1 MKHQSLPVNL
11 NLNVRGLKTSAT
23 LAINEASNQLIKEGK
38 KVYKFGL
45 GQSPFPVPQSVVKAL
60 QENAHQK
67 DYLPVKGL
75 YELRKA
81 VAGFNQRHEGIDSQ
95 PEDVL
100 IGPGSKELIFL
111 LQLVYYG
118 DLLIPT
124 PSWVSYS
131 PQAQI
136 IGRQVHWIP
145 ASADNDWRMS
155 PEMLDKECRNDPDRP
170 RILILNYPSNPTGN
184 TYPIE
189 RLKKL
194 AEVAREYK
202 IILISDEIYGRIHH
216 TGQHVS
222 IARYYPEGTI
232 ISSGLSKWCG
242 AGGWRLGTF
251 SFPLNLRW
259 LLDAMATAASE
270 TFTSTSAPIQYAAVT
285 AFNGND
291 EIKAYLHES
300 RRVLRALAKFMTNSF
315 HEANISVPQID
326 GGFYAFPDFGF
337 YREKLNARGVFT
349 SSEMCSTF
357 LKETGVAMLPGSDFG
372 LQPTEL
378 VSRMAYVDFNGKE
391 ALEAAAG
398 AWADKK
404 LNGDFVETCCPRV
417 AEGTRVLIEWLKGL

>member
-1 MKHQSLPVNL
+1 MEPQTLPINL

-23 LAINEASNQLIKEGK
+23 LAINEASNKLIKEGK

-45 GQSPFPVPQSVVKAL
+45 GQSPFPVPESVVKAL

-75 YELRKA
+75 YALREA
-81 VAGFNQRHEGIDSQ
+81 VAGFNLRHEGIDTK

-145 ASADNDWRMS
+145 AFADNNWRMS
-155 PEMLDKECRNDPDRP
+155 PEMLDKECRDDPDRP

-184 TYPIE
+184 TYPVE

-194 AEVAREYK
+194 AEVARKYK

-216 TGQHVS
+216 TGKHVS

-251 SFPLNLRW
+251 SFPSNLRW
-259 LLDAMATAASE
+259 LLDALATAASE
-270 TFTSTSAPIQYAAVT
+270 TFTSTSAPIQYAAIT

-291 EIKAYLHES
+291 EIEDYLHHS
-300 RRVLRALAKFMTNSF
+300 RRILRELAKFMVGSF
-315 HEANISVPQID
+315 KEANITSPQID
-326 GGFYAFPDFGF
+326 GGFYVFPDFGF
-337 YREKLNARGVFT
+337 YREKLNALNIFT
-349 SSEMCSTF
+349 SEELCSAI
-357 LKETGVAMLPGSDFG
+357 LKKTGVAMLPGIDFG
-372 LQPTEL
+372 LQPSEL

-391 ALEAAAG
+391 ALAAAGG
-398 AWADKK
+398 AWADNK
-404 LNGDFVETCCPRV
+404 LNGDFIEANCPKI
-417 AEGTRVLIEWLKGL
+417 AEGTRMLIEWFKGL